1 MSPDA
6 PVGATSA
13 PRDAGT
19 QSDLTGYGD
28 GSGSRPRRTGPAA
41 RLLALLVR
49 GYQRTAVL
57 RPAPRCRFHPTCSS
71 YALEALQQH
80 GAVRGTWLTVRRLA
94 RCHPWNPGGVDHVP
108 NSSTPIPA
116 SDPRSAQRTPS

>member
-1 MSPDA
+1 MSADVRPEPTPAAGDA
-6 PVGATSA
+6 GDGSDLTK
-13 PRDAGT
+13 PRDA
-19 QSDLTGYGD
+19 SPL
-28 GSGSRPRRTGPAA
+28 RRTGPVA

-57 RPAPRCRFHPTCSS
+57 RPVPRCRFHPTCSS

-80 GAVRGTWLTVRRLA
+80 GAARGTWLTVRRLA

-108 NSSTPIPA
+108 NPSSPIPA
-116 SDPRSAQRTPS
+116 SDPRSVQRTPS

>member
-1 MSPDA
+1 MSADVRFVA
-6 PVGATSA
+6 ASTAEAAV
-13 PRDAGT
+13 AG
-19 QSDLTGYGD
+19 SDLTEH
-28 GSGSRPRRTGPAA
+28 GSVPRPLPRRTGPVA

-57 RPAPRCRFHPTCSS
+57 RPVPRCRFHPTCSS

-80 GAVRGTWLTVRRLA
+80 GAARGTWLTVRRLA

-108 NSSTPIPA
+108 SPSSPVPA
-116 SDPRSAQRTPS
+116 SDPRSVQRTPS